1 MSSLLPARSRR
12 WLRRWRP
19 ISPLLVGEVVALIG
33 AGAMLPV
40 LPLYISEQGI
50 DPATVGLILAA
61 WPAARLIF
69 EPIFGYLADRTAR
82 RPFLLAGMF
91 LMALFAT
98 LPLVFTTAL
107 SFFALRFLY
116 GFAVAMYEPAAR
128 GFLVDATAEGERGEA
143 FGLYSAASMAGIVL
157 GPVIGAFG
165 ASYAGGY
172 GFPFVFS
179 GVMHLV
185 AGAYLVAALPERR
198 LNPKTAGLTEA
209 AASTESSHA
218 GSRESPELVA
228 GWASE
233 LEHDW
238 PPVGHRVPNR
248 TAADAGARKAP
259 LRALLNSNFLGA
271 IVMNFGFYMS
281 VGVYEVVWSLYMR
294 HLGASIEWIGFT
306 FTLFGLPVLIL
317 GPFAGRIVDRVGAL
331 PFALLGGIA
340 ISGTGYAYTLATNP
354 TTPVYFLFIE
364 AVGWAFSG
372 PALFAI
378 LARGTPAG
386 RSSTAQGLFGS
397 SGTLAFVIAS
407 AVAGA
412 LFAMDVRYPFYFFV
426 GVTLVGTML
435 GAALVAFGNRMRGAA
450 APVEGAPVTG

>member
-1 MSSLLPARSRR
+1 MSALLPARSRR
-12 WLRRWRP
+12 WLQRWRP

-198 LNPKTAGLTEA
+198 LNPKTAEPGA
-209 AASTESSHA
+209 AAVSAESSKA
-218 GSRESPELVA
+218 GERESPELVA

-238 PPVGHRVPNR
+238 PPVGHRAPDR
-248 TAADAGARKAP
+248 THADAGARKAP
-259 LRALLNSNFLGA
+259 LRMLLNANFLGA

-317 GPFAGRIVDRVGAL
+317 GPFAGRIVDRAGPL
-331 PFALLGGIA
+331 PFALLGGLV

-407 AVAGA
+407 AIAGA

-426 GVTLVGTML
+426 GVTLVGTLL

-450 APVEGAPVTG
+450 ARVKGAPVTG